1 MKPRNLSQSEMAA
14 LAAQY
19 GVNTTD
25 SLQDYIVKNVP
36 TLDFEG
42 SVFFARELEHIKAS
56 SYDVISQDLY
66 AREVFPVSTEAG
78 SHVTHITYRSYSRV
92 GMAKIINSYAQDLPR
107 ADVAG
112 AEITIPVRPLG
123 ISFAYTLDEILAS
136 QATGRSLDQKR
147 ANNAQRGVEESIDR
161 IAWFGDAEN
170 GLPGF
175 LSNTNIPRG
184 PVATGGGGDT
194 WALKTADEILLDITN
209 AIGNVFAVTRQKER
223 PSKVMIP
230 TLQWN
235 LINTRPRSIHSDTT
249 VLNYIVQNS
258 PFISSAED
266 IMPIPEL
273 AGAGNAGEDVMVI
286 YSPDPDKLQLEIPME
301 LQFLAPQPKGLQ
313 IEVPGWAKIGG
324 VNVYYP
330 MSASIIEGI

>member
-1 MKPRNLSQSEMAA
+1 
-14 LAAQY
+14 
-19 GVNTTD
+19 
-25 SLQDYIVKNVP
+25 
-36 TLDFEG
+36 
-42 SVFFARELEHIKAS
+42 
-56 SYDVISQDLY
+56 
-66 AREVFPVSTEAG
+66 
-78 SHVTHITYRSYSRV
+78 
-92 GMAKIINSYAQDLPR
+92 
-107 ADVAG
+107 
-112 AEITIPVRPLG
+112 
-123 ISFAYTLDEILAS
+123 
-136 QATGRSLDQKR
+136 
-147 ANNAQRGVEESIDR
+147 
-161 IAWFGDAEN
+161 
-170 GLPGF
+170 
-175 LSNTNIPRG
+175 
-184 PVATGGGGDT
+184 VATGGGGDT

-266 IMPIPEL
+266 IIPIPEL
-273 AGAGNAGEDVMVI
+273 AGAGTLDPGADVMVI